1 MQLSMW
7 MKMSMAV
14 MLTSVLARLCVV
26 KMKGRNTSYMQEG
39 GAHDLK
45 FRSRVTTLSTRFA
58 VENDKA
64 IGVNMTWLKDPGRT
78 HHCEILSLLPKKH
91 ARS

>member
-1 MQLSMW
+1 M
-7 MKMSMAV
+7 
-14 MLTSVLARLCVV
+14 V
-26 KMKGRNTSYMQEG
+26 KMKGRNTSNMQEG

-58 VENDKA
+58 VENDKV
-64 IGVNMTWLKDPGRT
+64 ISVNMTLVERSRQDSPLRDIVVVIK
-78 HHCEILSLLPKKH
+78 KKH